1 MTIPLR
7 FGLVGHPV
15 RHSLSPALFGAA
27 FAEAGL
33 PHGYSLFDAQGESG
47 FDGVLAELREG
58 RLAGLN
64 VTAPFKQLA
73 AQRADERSDV
83 VGDIGAANVLVRR
96 LDGRIVAHNTDVDAV
111 AAEILAIGAPGARTP
126 GSSPAGASS
135 GPPRRVAMLGAG
147 GAAFAVARACRD
159 LGTNLVAVT
168 TRSWVDSESLV
179 ASPAAER
186 LRALGA
192 LPCPWPFVDDGDAPS
207 RSSLVLRLRFRE
219 LAATAQLLVQATS
232 AGVEGGDPGASI
244 AACIPWED
252 LSPGVAALDLI
263 YRPRI
268 TPFLLEAASRRIPSA
283 NGLGMLIR
291 QAEAS
296 YGAWL
301 GKEPPE
307 GAMRRAAERALGA
320 R

>member
-15 RHSLSPALFGAA
+15 RHSLSPTLFGAA
-27 FAEAGL
+27 FTEAGL

-83 VGDIGAANVLVRR
+83 VNDIGAANVLVRR

-111 AAEILAIGAPGARTP
+111 AAEILAICAPPSA
-126 GSSPAGASS
+126 SPASS
-135 GPPRRVAMLGAG
+135 AAGPPRRVAMLGAG

-168 TRSWVDSESLV
+168 TRSWIDSESLV

-192 LPCPWPFVDDGDAPS
+192 LPCPWPFVEEGDAPS

-268 TPFLLEAASRRIPSA
+268 TPFLLEAASRRIPNA

-307 GAMRRAAERALGA
+307 GAMRRAAEKALGT

>member
-1 MTIPLR
+1 MSIPLR

-64 VTAPFKQLA
+64 VTAPFKQIA

-83 VGDIGAANVLVRR
+83 VVDIGAANVLVRR

-111 AAEILAIGAPGARTP
+111 ASEILALSGG
-126 GSSPAGASS
+126 

-159 LGTNLVAVT
+159 LGTSLVAVT
-168 TRSWVDSESLV
+168 TRSWEDSESLV
-179 ASPAAER
+179 ASAAAER

-192 LPCPWPFVDDGDAPS
+192 LPCPWPFVDGDDAPS

-232 AGVEGGDPGASI
+232 AGVEGGDPGASV
-244 AACIPWED
+244 AACIPWDE

-268 TPFLLEAASRRIPSA
+268 TPFLLEAASRGIPHA

-296 YGAWL
+296 YSAWL
-301 GKEPPE
+301 GKDPPP
-307 GAMRRAAERALGA
+307 GAMRRGAERALGT